1 MFSVRT
7 MLTQY
12 IRILHTKFSLQVS
25 KGGEVK
31 LTGVCLPR
39 KATLPFDVD
48 TVPVSDFVYLS
59 PEVLNQELYV
69 SSSDVYGYGLL
80 MYELF
85 SDGKAFAQERSRP
98 FCDFVA
104 NVNPIKM
111 LRLEEQEDTDPRQPA
126 LGLIRACLNTSHMER
141 PSMVNVLE
149 RLDGI
154 DENIKLPPTF
164 NDTFVQHDVQCR

>member
-1 MFSVRT
+1 MFNVRT
-7 MLTQY
+7 MVTQN
-12 IRILHTKFSLQVS
+12 IQILYTKFSLQVS
-25 KGGEVK
+25 RGGEVK

-48 TVPVSDFVYLS
+48 TVPISDFVYLS

-104 NVNPIKM
+104 NVNPVKM
-111 LRLEEQEDTDPRQPA
+111 LGLEEQPD
-126 LGLIRACLNTSHMER
+126 LGLMKACLNNSHMER
-141 PSMVNVLE
+141 PSMVDVLK

-154 DENIKLPPTF
+154 DESIKFPPTF
-164 NDTFVQHDVQCR
+164 NGTFVHHDVQCR